1 VQNPQ
6 LKGHKWRQQKGR
18 LERECGDCGRWTE
31 RGETVVR
38 AVLSPRGGTGHA
50 RGGVDLCAVPGQ
62 RAQRGGDRSSF
73 AASATARAPHYRRRM
88 AEVPMLATSGSGLAR
103 QGIGCSALKSTHRS
117 TWETVA
123 APVATSGRVANRD
136 QRRATAT
143 VKNRSKRCARCGAG
157 GVAIAFSHR
166 RRGRVCLVCH
176 FA

>member
-1 VQNPQ
+1 MGTAAGG
-6 LKGHKWRQQKGR
+6 LK
-18 LERECGDCGRWTE
+18 

-38 AVLSPRGGTGHA
+38 AVLSHEAEPGTRVAVWICA
-50 RGGVDLCAVPGQ
+50 RCLVNVRNVEEIEAALQ
-62 RAQRGGDRSSF
+62 RRQRLERRTS
-73 AASATARAPHYRRRM
+73 RRM

-103 QGIGCSALKSTHRS
+103 QGIGRSALKSTHRS